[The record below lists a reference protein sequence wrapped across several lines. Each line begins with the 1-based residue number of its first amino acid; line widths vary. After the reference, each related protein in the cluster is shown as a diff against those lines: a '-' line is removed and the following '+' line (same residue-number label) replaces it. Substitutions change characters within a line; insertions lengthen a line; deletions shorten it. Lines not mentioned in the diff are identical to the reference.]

1 MHFWLLFFPHAVF
14 DILKGA
20 LSQPERTPLGTQKD
34 AFWEPKGIILITN
47 KLQNVFFKTS
57 DGDCFLPIVPV
68 KNAPENGGK
77 A

>member
-20 LSQPERTPLGTQKD
+20 LSQPERAPFGTQKD

-47 KLQNVFFKTS
+47 KLQHMFF
-57 DGDCFLPIVPV
+57 
-68 KNAPENGGK
+68 
-77 A
+77 

>member
-20 LSQPERTPLGTQKD
+20 LSQPERAPLGTQKD

-47 KLQNVFFKTS
+47 KLQNMFF
-57 DGDCFLPIVPV
+57 
-68 KNAPENGGK
+68 
-77 A
+77 